1 MLSIDTS
8 LLQGFASPSELSSI
22 QPKINEVYAELLQHR
37 CRGGEFLGWLDLP
50 LKIDTDEIKRI
61 TQVAEEIRNKA
72 DVFVVIGIGGSYLGA
87 RAVIEALRPA
97 FTIDPGET
105 RILYAGHHLSA
116 DYMAELLRYLEN
128 KSYYLNVISKS
139 GTTTEPGVAFRV
151 LRNHLRKKVAA
162 PSASQCI
169 IATTDRSKGALRQLA
184 TAEGYRTF
192 VIPDDVGGRFSVLTP
207 VGLLPIAVAG
217 IDISALLEGA
227 KEMALRCRASSDLST
242 NLALTYAAARHLL
255 YNKEKTIEVLA
266 LFDPY
271 LQYLGEWWKQ
281 LFGESEGKDG
291 KGIFPASV
299 TFTTDLHSMGQ
310 YLQDGR
316 RHLFETFIIT
326 DHCQHELLIPEW
338 EENLDQMNFIA
349 NKDIA
354 FVNEQ
359 AYRAT
364 AQAHHAGGVP
374 NMSIHL
380 ERRDAHHL
388 GQLLYFFQFAVAISG
403 LLLGVNPFDQP
414 GVNAY
419 KDNMF
424 KLLGKI

>member
-1 MLSIDTS
+1 MLSLDTS
-8 LLQGFASPSELSSI
+8 LLEGFVSPSEFSTL
-22 QPKINEVYAELLQHR
+22 QPKIEQVYADLLQHS
-37 CRGGEFLGWLDLP
+37 CRGKEFLGWLDLP
-50 LKIDTDEIKRI
+50 LKIDHEEITRI
-61 TQVAEEIRNKA
+61 SQIAEEIRNKA

-97 FTIDPGET
+97 LTLEPGET
-105 RILYAGHHLSA
+105 RIIYAGHHLSA

-128 KSYYLNVISKS
+128 KTYYINVISKS

-151 LRNHLRKKVAA
+151 LRNHLKKHIPAKS
-162 PSASQCI
+162 SAQCI
-169 IATTDRSKGALRQLA
+169 IATTDRSKGALRQVAA
-184 TAEGYRTF
+184 TEGYRTF

-217 IDISALLEGA
+217 IDIVELLQGA
-227 KEMALRCRASSDLST
+227 KEMALRCRASNNLS
-242 NLALTYAAARHLL
+242 NNPALTYAAARQLL
-255 YNKEKTIEVLA
+255 YEKEKFIEVLA

-271 LQYLGEWWKQ
+271 LLYLGEWWKQ

-291 KGIFPASV
+291 KGIFPSSV
-299 TFTTDLHSMGQ
+299 TYTTDLHSMGQ

-316 RHLFETFIIT
+316 RNLFETFIVI
-326 DHCQHELLIPEW
+326 DGAQHSVPVPEW
-338 EENLDQMNFIA
+338 EENLDQMNFLA
-349 NKDIA
+349 NKDLAYI
-354 FVNEQ
+354 NEQ

-364 AQAHHAGGVP
+364 AQAHHSGGVP

-380 ERRDAHHL
+380 QRRDANHL

-419 KDNMF
+419 KENMF